1 MLHNNYYNNYIPYNN
16 NMYYRPTPIY
26 PNIEATSIDDSYK
39 PVNNQDTFK
48 DSETEKVKDFMGEQP
63 SSNKD
68 RLSLF
73 GLSLNIDDIIIVG
86 ILIFLFFESK
96 RDYLLLIILGLL
108 LFDISLDTFKNMDI
122 FKRLFNPT

>member
-1 MLHNNYYNNYIPYNN
+1 MLHNTNYYNNYIPYNN
-16 NMYYRPTPIY
+16 MYNRTAPVHPI
-26 PNIEATSIDDSYK
+26 IETDSKKEDNNEIMSQISFDDNKESQEFVSDISK
-39 PVNNQDTFK
+39 P
-48 DSETEKVKDFMGEQP
+48 
-63 SSNKD
+63 NKD

-73 GLSLNIDDIIIVG
+73 GLSFSIDDIIIVG
-86 ILIFLFFESK
+86 ILIFLFMENK

>member
-1 MLHNNYYNNYIPYNN
+1 
-16 NMYYRPTPIY
+16 MYTRPAPVHPI
-26 PNIEATSIDDSYK
+26 IETDSKKEATNEIMSQISFDDNKESQEFVSDPSK
-39 PVNNQDTFK
+39 PNR
-48 DSETEKVKDFMGEQP
+48 
-63 SSNKD
+63 D

-73 GLSLNIDDIIIVG
+73 GLSINIDDIIIVG
-86 ILIFLFFESK
+86 IVIFLFMENK